1 MLEVVRKEQWD
12 RERQRILSS
21 ILWDV
26 FTGNEQYRNI
36 FFRSFNV
43 RMQLDLMESI
53 TKILA
58 RSVYER
64 R

>member
-12 RERQRILSS
+12 RERRKILSS

-26 FTGNEQYRNI
+26 FTKNEQYRNI
-36 FFRSFNV
+36 FFRSFSV
-43 RMQLDLMESI
+43 RMQLDLVGSI